1 MCSDLAYLTAE
12 GRIMMSLNRYSGD
25 DVKLK
30 EYIDTID
37 YSIVKGGKC
46 LELCQRIVDIVLS
59 LLAMIVGIPVIL
71 IAGIFIK
78 IEDNFWRWMR
88 FISFPTLFFEKIL
101 FRKMIVLFLENLFFY
116 QVMC

>member
-46 LELCQRIVDIVLS
+46 LELCQRIVDIVLG

-71 IAGIFIK
+71 IAGILMHCFSRLTSYLA
-78 IEDNFWRWMR
+78 ELGVAVFWRSKK
-88 FISFPTLFFEKIL
+88 SFV
-101 FRKMIVLFLENLFFY
+101 R
-116 QVMC
+116 MCQHLQLAAQSNM